1 MDWYKEWF
9 RKEYLL
15 VYHHRNEAEAQRQ
28 IEFIQKYIQIPSDAK
43 ILDLCCGNG
52 RHAVELKKLGYDVVG
67 LDLSEELL
75 DVARSKAF
83 EDGLDLCFVQCDMR
97 EIPYED
103 YFNLVVQFFTSFG
116 YFESDAEN
124 QKVFSAISKAL
135 KIGGKFLIDYMNP
148 DQVIRNLVARDEK
161 RISDDISVIQ
171 ERWIDDLTHR
181 VNKRITLIKNNE
193 KSVFNES
200 VRMYSLQ
207 EITKML
213 PDDGLLLTGVYGD
226 FDGSEYDLNSSRMIL
241 IGEKKQN

>member
-1 MDWYKEWF
+1 
-9 RKEYLL
+9 
-15 VYHHRNEAEAQRQ
+15 
-28 IEFIQKYIQIPSDAK
+28 
-43 ILDLCCGNG
+43 
-52 RHAVELKKLGYDVVG
+52 
-67 LDLSEELL
+67 
-75 DVARSKAF
+75 
-83 EDGLDLCFVQCDMR
+83 MR

-103 YFNLVVQFFTSFG
+103 YFDLVVQFFTSFG

-135 KIGGKFLIDYMNP
+135 KPGGKFLIDYMNP